1 MTLHQLLPLPWF
13 VENGKVVSTNGKPV
27 PGRFP
32 TKQYKSN
39 GHADEGL
46 VLVPAGAKPLSTM
59 THKELRADHYQC
71 VTFPMSREALAPYEE
86 DMRGVPGTLWEI
98 VCIGMR
104 SFEIWRVPTK
114 VAQR

>member
-13 VENGKVVSTNGKPV
+13 VDNGKVVSTNSKPV
-27 PGRFP
+27 PGRFLA
-32 TKQYKSN
+32 KQYKSN
-39 GHADEGL
+39 GRVDEGP
-46 VLVPAGAKPLSTM
+46 VLVPEGTKLLSTM
-59 THKELRADHYQC
+59 THKELRAEHYQC

-86 DMRGVPGTLWEI
+86 DMRSVPGTLYEI
-98 VCIGMR
+98 VSAGMR